1 MIPRFPV
8 TRAIGAALLALAMT
22 LPALSGPLSVTWGA
36 QAAGGALATADGREL
51 PPGCLVRLGFFD
63 LPLARVQETAW
74 DPVFLD
80 EHFTEIA
87 RSAIGQFAGAALD
100 VSGGCAHTFPVDSLR
115 LTSQISNR
123 PLCVWAFNA
132 ASPAEATETGIFTS
146 PSWNIRLSQVGSL
159 IWDLSQIDP
168 SGLVVGALSPTQS
181 PTLGGQMNQL
191 ARIYHLWDQSD
202 VDRDGVTSLLED
214 AFGMNPEAP
223 DAGLLPALIVL
234 DEEWTQG
241 PQPTEGTQGTLG
253 YQFRCVSGGTQVSA
267 VVYETTDFRYL
278 VEVSNDLRNWRV
290 DPAACQLHNRYPA
303 APGFD
308 VLTLRPTPSL
318 SSTPDFYR
326 LKVERRGDG

>member
-8 TRAIGAALLALAMT
+8 TRTIGAALLVMSMT
-22 LPALSGPLSVTWGA
+22 LPAWGGPLSVTWGA
-36 QAAGGALATADGREL
+36 QSAGGALATADGREL

-80 EHFTEIA
+80 AHFTEIA
-87 RSAIGQFAGAALD
+87 RSAVGQFAGAALD
-100 VSGGCAHTFPVDSLR
+100 VSGGFAHTFASESLR
-115 LTSQISNR
+115 LIPQIANR

-132 ASPAEATETGIFTS
+132 ATPAEATETGIFTS
-146 PSWNIRLSQVGSL
+146 PVWNIRLNHLGSL

-168 SGLVVGALSPTQS
+168 SGLVVGALSPTES

-191 ARIYHLWDQSD
+191 ASIYHLWDQSD
-202 VDRDGVTSLLED
+202 LDRDGVTSLLED
-214 AFGMNPEAP
+214 AFGMNPDAP
-223 DAGLLPALIVL
+223 DAGLLPALVVV
-234 DEEWTQG
+234 EEG
-241 PQPTEGTQGTLG
+241 GTQGTLG

-267 VVYETTDFRYL
+267 VVYETVDFRYL

-290 DPAACQLHNRYPA
+290 DPAACQLHNRHPA
-303 APGFD
+303 AAGFD
-308 VLTLRPTPSL
+308 LLTLRPTPSL
-318 SSTPDFYR
+318 SSSPDFYR